1 MAQAVFRQEE
11 KDFKAR
17 LGSIVRLCVTRGEGE
32 RGKGLEGRR
41 GAEGGGKVF
50 IWLWQQM
57 LSNSSR
63 FHQRPL
69 EACEHVVGCVDQ
81 VPVH

>member
-1 MAQAVFRQEE
+1 MPWSGPLACSLVYGISCTLKVGSESDRMAQAVFRQEE

-32 RGKGLEGRR
+32 GGKGLEGRR

-50 IWLWQQM
+50 G
-57 LSNSSR
+57 SGSK
-63 FHQRPL
+63 
-69 EACEHVVGCVDQ
+69 C
-81 VPVH
+81 